1 MIINKTMDDDDDDDS
16 IDDDRHVAL
25 YIHVIKII

>member
-1 MIINKTMDDDDDDDS
+1 MIINKTMTEDDDS